1 MINYHFVF
9 KMPDFGIVLD
19 VLDFFF
25 VLDLSGNISQLGILN
40 EKLLNSCLELND
52 SLLANLILD
61 VDNLFLDLD
70 RNLND
75 LSIVLGLRLRLNS
88 NLLLFLGN
96 INCLG

>member
-1 MINYHFVF
+1 
-9 KMPDFGIVLD
+9 MPDFGIVLD